1 MAMLRFT
8 VPGQPVAKGRARSA
22 IRGGRIAHYTPDKTA
37 AYERRVRSACMEVM
51 EAAGIVEPIKGAV
64 SVQLVATF
72 EIPASWSKVKRN
84 QALSGDL
91 LHITKP
97 DLDNVI
103 KAVFDGCNSAIWVD
117 DCQVCSL
124 VASKG
129 YGSAPSVEVM
139 IEWIEH

>member
-72 EIPASWSKVKRN
+72 EIPASWSKAKRSE
-84 QALSGDL
+84 ADM
-91 LHITKP
+91 HTIKP
-97 DLDNVI
+97 DLDNVV
-103 KAVFDGCNSAIWVD
+103 KAVFDGCNGVVWLD

-129 YGSAPSVEVM
+129 YGSSPSVEVVV
-139 IEWIEH
+139 EWLEH